1 MTNILTTLVGLE
13 SDVMIISIDFYQ
25 FVSHIQYIIPFPELT
40 PTQKH
45 LPPVFRSAYDDEP
58 SQWLQPEFISVFG

>member
-40 PTQKH
+40 NSKT
-45 LPPVFRSAYDDEP
+45 FASC
-58 SQWLQPEFISVFG
+58 LQISL